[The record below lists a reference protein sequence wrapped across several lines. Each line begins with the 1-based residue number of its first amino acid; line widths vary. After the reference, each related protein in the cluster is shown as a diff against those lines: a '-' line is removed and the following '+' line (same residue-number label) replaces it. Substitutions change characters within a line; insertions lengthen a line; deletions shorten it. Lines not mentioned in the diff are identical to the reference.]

1 MPDLPFRSHKNL
13 AVEVDGKLYC
23 WGSNVEPS
31 EARRETFV
39 YDPATRTWT
48 NGPRLPYE
56 PWAAEYSEPFLPG
69 FELSKRLCIMGP
81 FILAPGNVRYSAFV
95 WDPTRETWD
104 DFPVPPVMGSVTQ
117 MDGHTVV
124 CGRCRSDQPT
134 EQPESRLLGDM
145 RLFVLD
151 AGSRDWV
158 EWDIPDSLPAGVGHP
173 STRYTAVRIG

>member
-1 MPDLPFRSHKNL
+1 MSAILPRNLRLVRSSGTGTS
-13 AVEVDGKLYC
+13 V
-23 WGSNVEPS
+23 
-31 EARRETFV
+31 AR
-39 YDPATRTWT
+39 
-48 NGPRLPYE
+48 PRLSSY
-56 PWAAEYSEPFLPG
+56 
-69 FELSKRLCIMGP
+69 
-81 FILAPGNVRYSAFV
+81 VRYSAFV

-104 DFPVPPVMGSVTQ
+104 DFPVPPVMGSVSQ

>member
-1 MPDLPFRSHKNL
+1 VGREGDEQRHDQEHLAEELETHK
-13 AVEVDGKLYC
+13 VERDGHVRRAAPLVD
-23 WGSNVEPS
+23 
-31 EARRETFV
+31 
-39 YDPATRTWT
+39 
-48 NGPRLPYE
+48 
-56 PWAAEYSEPFLPG
+56 
-69 FELSKRLCIMGP
+69 
-81 FILAPGNVRYSAFV
+81 RYSAFV

-104 DFPVPPVMGSVTQ
+104 DFPVPPVMGSVSQ